1 MCNTV
6 SFMEHFYHH
15 YCHSERLVLYIRKK
29 NSKQS
34 FPFPLYGNYEGKP
47 KINFTWE
54 KHNKEN
60 GDSAALWGST

>member
-1 MCNTV
+1 ML
-6 SFMEHFYHH
+6 
-15 YCHSERLVLYIRKK
+15 CHLWSISTIIIATLKTRLVLYIRKK

-34 FPFPLYGNYEGKP
+34 FPFPLYGNYERKP

-60 GDSAALWGST
+60 GDSATLWGST